1 MKNQEIAQIFY
12 EIADLLE
19 MKKVQWKPQAYRRA
33 AKFLETLSKD
43 IEEIYKKG
51 GIKALEDLPAIGEG
65 LAKKIIQYIETGKI
79 NELEK
84 LRKSIPEGVHKLMEI
99 ESIGPKKAML
109 LYKKLKIKNVKDLE
123 QAIKKHKI
131 KRLSNF
137 GEKTEENIA
146 QGIEMFKKG
155 KERTLLGDML
165 PIAES
170 IVNEIKK
177 LKVVD
182 KISLAGSLRRMNET
196 IGDIDILV
204 TSSNPRIVM
213 DKFTTLPQISKVL
226 AKGDTKSMIILKPNI
241 QADIRVLAKDEFGSA
256 LQYFTGNKEHN
267 IKTREIAIKKELKL
281 SEYGLFK
288 KSGQRIAGRTE
299 EEIYK
304 KLGLPY
310 IEPELRENHGEL
322 EAAKRG
328 KLPKLID
335 YNDVKGDLH
344 IHTKYS
350 DGDNTLEEMAKAA
363 MALGYEYICITDHG
377 SKILVANGLNE
388 EKLLKQIEEIKKLN
402 KKFKGFKILSGC
414 EVDILSD
421 GSLNFSDEILKK
433 LDIANVAVH
442 SGFKSSESVM
452 TNRIIKALENPY
464 VDILLHPTGRLLN
477 KRPPYKLDMEQ
488 IFDVA
493 QEKKK
498 ILEINCFKSR
508 LDLKDIYIKSA
519 IEHNIKLSL
528 GTDSHN
534 IDHLKFMR
542 LGIAQARRGWA
553 EKKDIVNTLN
563 LKQLPKVFRKMKE

>member
-177 LKVVD
+177 IKVVD

-335 YNDVKGDLH
+335 YNDIKGDLH

-350 DGDNTLEEMAKAA
+350 DGDNTLEEMAKAT

>member
-177 LKVVD
+177 IKVVD

-328 KLPKLID
+328 KLP
-335 YNDVKGDLH
+335 
-344 IHTKYS
+344 
-350 DGDNTLEEMAKAA
+350 
-363 MALGYEYICITDHG
+363 
-377 SKILVANGLNE
+377 
-388 EKLLKQIEEIKKLN
+388 
-402 KKFKGFKILSGC
+402 
-414 EVDILSD
+414 
-421 GSLNFSDEILKK
+421 
-433 LDIANVAVH
+433 
-442 SGFKSSESVM
+442 
-452 TNRIIKALENPY
+452 
-464 VDILLHPTGRLLN
+464 
-477 KRPPYKLDMEQ
+477 
-488 IFDVA
+488 
-493 QEKKK
+493 
-498 ILEINCFKSR
+498 
-508 LDLKDIYIKSA
+508 
-519 IEHNIKLSL
+519 
-528 GTDSHN
+528 
-534 IDHLKFMR
+534 
-542 LGIAQARRGWA
+542 
-553 EKKDIVNTLN
+553 
-563 LKQLPKVFRKMKE
+563 